1 MVNKPLE
8 VQLHL
13 QRAVPVLKGKHGA
26 PVQPESGVKHFFVEH
41 ILDGLVIEI
50 LILRHKEFH
59 NLHTALLAQ
68 IEPAVRVGV
77 LPSVYGGTTERV
89 VRILLVQPVVFVQ
102 HRHTRRLDGRNA
114 AEQIPQALK
123 MVLHLSAAAHH
134 ITSGGIVDAVAS
146 AARYI
151 HGFQNMN
158 VAAGHLSVA
167 YKEARRRQGGETAAY
182 DVSVFLVH
190 AFRFPRLCERLI
202 IAVAVIDALAVF
214 IIPAKLGVAVIQLC
228 VLPMAPARSLPCFF
242 PVKAILRHLPLLQTY
257 IRMFLQALRRQ
268 RRACSCCRN
277 CRHAKSDIFLTCHI
291 CSTFL
296 IPAVSFRRCFLFDY

>member
-1 MVNKPLE
+1 M
-8 VQLHL
+8 
-13 QRAVPVLKGKHGA
+13 PVLKGKHGA
-26 PVQPESGVKHFFVEH
+26 PVQPERRVKYFLIENV
-41 ILDGLVIEI
+41 LDGLVVKVFV
-50 LILRHKEFH
+50 LCHKELH

-68 IEPAVRVGV
+68 VKPAVRVGV
-77 LPSVYGGTTERV
+77 LSLIHSGAAERI
-89 VRILLVQPVVFVQ
+89 VRILLVQPIIFVQ
-102 HRHTRRLDGRNA
+102 HRHTRCLDGRDA
-114 AEQIPQALK
+114 AEQIPQTLK
-123 MVLHLSAAAHH
+123 MVLHLPAAAHH
-134 ITSGGIVDAVAS
+134 IASGRIINAIAGTACN
-146 AARYI
+146 I
-151 HGFQNMN
+151 HRLQNMDM
-158 VAAGHLSVA
+158 AAGHLSIA
-167 YKEARRRQGGETAAY
+167 YQETCRRQGGETAAH

-190 AFRFPRLCERLI
+190 AFRFPGSRKRLI
-202 IAVAVIDALAVF
+202 VAVAVIDALAVF

>member
-89 VRILLVQPVVFVQ
+89 VRVLLVQPVVFVQ

-114 AEQIPQALK
+114 AEQIPQALE
-123 MVLHLSAAAHH
+123 MVLHLPAAAHH
-134 ITSGGIVDAVAS
+134 ITSGGIVDAVAG
-146 AARYI
+146 AARYV
-151 HGFQNMN
+151 HGFQNVDM
-158 VAAGHLSVA
+158 AAGHLSVT
-167 YKEARRRQGGETAAY
+167 YKETCRRKGRKTAAY
-182 DVSVFLVH
+182 NICVFLVNSI
-190 AFRFPRLCERLI
+190 RLFWCRKRLI
-202 IAVAVIDALAVF
+202 VTVAVIDALAVF
-214 IIPAKLGVAVIQLC
+214 IVPSKLGVAVVQLR
-228 VLPMAPARSLPCFF
+228 VFSAAFR
-242 PVKAILRHLPLLQTY
+242 
-257 IRMFLQALRRQ
+257 
-268 RRACSCCRN
+268 
-277 CRHAKSDIFLTCHI
+277 CRHFPIFTVEIVVCRLSRLQPHMGL
-291 CSTFL
+291 FL
-296 IPAVSFRRCFLFDY
+296 